1 MKSDE
6 YEYKIK
12 NLDREDRPIE
22 MLIEK
27 GEKAL
32 SNSQLLAI
40 LLNTGTR
47 NKSAI
52 MLASELIAAQNG
64 IRNLNGLSVEEL
76 SKFKGIGKTKA
87 CRIIAA
93 LELGVRISVAKGVE
107 NFTIHSSG
115 DAGNIYMEELR
126 YKKKEIFRVIFLNTK
141 NLIISHKDISEG
153 SLNASIVH
161 PREVFVEAIRKNS
174 NKIIVMH
181 NHPSGDPTPSR
192 EDHVITKR
200 LVEAGKII
208 GIEVLDHVIIG
219 DGIYYSFREHANI

>member
-1 MKSDE
+1 ME

-12 NLDREDRPIE
+12 NLSEEERPIE
-22 MLIEK
+22 ILLKK

-32 SNSQLLAI
+32 TNAQLLAI

-52 MLASELIAAQNG
+52 VLASELLSAQNG
-64 IRNLNGLSVEEL
+64 VKNLNGLSVEEL

-93 LELGVRISVAKGVE
+93 LELGVRISVEKGLE
-107 NFTIHSSG
+107 SFCISSSS

-126 YKKKEIFRVIFLNTK
+126 YRKKEIFRVIFLNTK
-141 NLIISHKDISEG
+141 NMIIAHRDISEG

-161 PREVFVEAIRKNS
+161 PREVFIEAIRKNS

-181 NHPSGDPTPSR
+181 NHPSGDPQPSR
-192 EDHVITKR
+192 EDFSITER
-200 LVEAGKII
+200 LVQAGRII
-208 GIEVLDHVIIG
+208 GIEVLDHIIIG
-219 DGIYYSFREHANI
+219 DGVYYSFRENAKL

>member
-1 MKSDE
+1 MD

-12 NLDREDRPIE
+12 NLAEEERPIE
-22 MLIEK
+22 ILLKK

-32 SNSQLLAI
+32 TNAQLLAI

-52 MLASELIAAQNG
+52 VLASELLSAQNG
-64 IRNLNGLSVEEL
+64 IKNLNGLSVEEL
-76 SKFKGIGKTKA
+76 SKFKGIGRTKA

-93 LELGVRISVAKGVE
+93 LELGMRISVEKGLE
-107 NFTIHSSG
+107 SFRISSSG

-126 YKKKEIFRVIFLNTK
+126 YRKKEIFRVIFLNTK
-141 NLIISHKDISEG
+141 NMIIAHRDISEG

-161 PREVFVEAIRKNS
+161 PREVFIEAIRKNS

-181 NHPSGDPTPSR
+181 NHPSGDPQPSR
-192 EDHVITKR
+192 EDFSITER
-200 LVEAGKII
+200 LVQAGRII
-208 GIEVLDHVIIG
+208 GIEVLDHIIIG
-219 DGIYYSFREHANI
+219 DGVYYSFKENAKL

>member
-1 MKSDE
+1 MD

-12 NLDREDRPIE
+12 NLAEDERPIE
-22 MLIEK
+22 ILLKK

-32 SNSQLLAI
+32 TNAQLLAI

-52 MLASELIAAQNG
+52 VLASELLSAQNG

-76 SKFKGIGKTKA
+76 STFKGIGRTKA

-93 LELGVRISVAKGVE
+93 LELGVRISVEKGLE
-107 NFTIHSSG
+107 SFRISSSG

-141 NLIISHKDISEG
+141 NMIIAHRDISEG

-161 PREVFVEAIRKNS
+161 PREVFIEAIRKNS

-181 NHPSGDPTPSR
+181 NHPSGDPQPSR
-192 EDHVITKR
+192 EDFSITER
-200 LVEAGKII
+200 LVQAGRII
-208 GIEVLDHVIIG
+208 GIEVLDHIIIG
-219 DGIYYSFREHANI
+219 DGVYYSFKENAKL

>member
-1 MKSDE
+1 MD

-12 NLDREDRPIE
+12 NLAEEERPIE
-22 MLIEK
+22 ILLKK

-32 SNSQLLAI
+32 TNAQLLAI

-52 MLASELIAAQNG
+52 VLASELLSAQNG
-64 IRNLNGLSVEEL
+64 IKNLNGLSVEEL
-76 SKFKGIGKTKA
+76 SKFKGIGRTKA

-93 LELGVRISVAKGVE
+93 LELGVRISVEKGLE
-107 NFTIHSSG
+107 SFRISSSG

-126 YKKKEIFRVIFLNTK
+126 YRKKEIFRVIFLNTK
-141 NLIISHKDISEG
+141 NMIIAHRDISEG

-161 PREVFVEAIRKNS
+161 PREVFIEAIRKNS

-181 NHPSGDPTPSR
+181 NHPSGDPQPSR
-192 EDHVITKR
+192 EDFSITER
-200 LVEAGKII
+200 LVQAGRII
-208 GIEVLDHVIIG
+208 GIEVLDHIIIG
-219 DGIYYSFREHANI
+219 DGVYYSFKENAKL

>member
-1 MKSDE
+1 MD

-12 NLDREDRPIE
+12 NLAEDERPIE
-22 MLIEK
+22 ILLKK

-32 SNSQLLAI
+32 TNAQLLAI

-52 MLASELIAAQNG
+52 VLASELLSARNG

-76 SKFKGIGKTKA
+76 SKFKGIGRTKA

-93 LELGVRISVAKGVE
+93 LELGVRISVEKGLE
-107 NFTIHSSG
+107 SFRISSSG

-141 NLIISHKDISEG
+141 NMIIAHQDISEG

-161 PREVFVEAIRKNS
+161 PREVFIEAIRKNS

-181 NHPSGDPTPSR
+181 NHPSGDPQPSR
-192 EDHVITKR
+192 EDFSITER
-200 LVEAGKII
+200 LVQAGQII
-208 GIEVLDHVIIG
+208 GIEVLDHIIIG
-219 DGIYYSFREHANI
+219 DGIYYSFKENAKI